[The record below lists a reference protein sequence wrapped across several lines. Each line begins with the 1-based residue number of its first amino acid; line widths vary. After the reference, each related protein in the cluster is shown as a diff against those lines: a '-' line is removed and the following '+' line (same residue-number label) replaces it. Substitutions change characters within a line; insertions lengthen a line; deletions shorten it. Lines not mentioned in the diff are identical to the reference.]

1 MADRIFKG
9 QLAPEQCDAFPE
21 SAETFDTSHAG
32 GLVPFEM
39 FAEVLGI
46 DLPGQ
51 TDVVLE
57 GCLEANLI
65 NGSLWISRADV
76 WIRIDPDG
84 SIEVGAAGV

>member
-46 DLPGQ
+46 PLPDRDLKLDGEFRA
-51 TDVVLE
+51 D
-57 GCLEANLI
+57 LI
-65 NGSLWISRADV
+65 GKSLWIGRGDV
-76 WIRIDPDG
+76 LIKIDPDG